1 MPKAEAVA
9 GPQPP
14 RPMPELE
21 ALCILRE
28 EKRLTVSVC
37 LPARDEAATVGPI
50 VASLRTSLAS
60 DGGLVDE
67 IVVVDDH
74 STDDTAAVAKR
85 AGATVVSTAD
95 VLPAFGRG
103 GGKGAALW
111 KSLWVSRGDIVC
123 WLDADVA
130 DFDPNVVVALVAPLI
145 TGAAEFAKGHY
156 ERNAGSDALG
166 GGRVTE
172 LTAKPLLRRFLP
184 HLAAFPQPLSGE
196 YAGLRSVLEKVPF
209 EPRWGVDLGL
219 LADVVGLVG
228 HDRVAAVDLGTRNH
242 SHRPL
247 AELVPQADEVASVVF
262 DRCGL
267 RPSAEP
273 PLPPIETLPQRARE
287 AG

>member
-1 MPKAEAVA
+1 MPEVEAAV
-9 GPQPP
+9 GRLPP

-21 ALCILRE
+21 ALCALRE

-37 LPARDEAATVGPI
+37 LPARDEAATVGSI
-50 VASLRTSLAS
+50 VASLRASLATE
-60 DGGLVDE
+60 GGLVDE
-67 IVVVDDH
+67 IVVIDDR
-74 STDDTAAVAKR
+74 SADDTASLARR
-85 AGATVVSTAD
+85 AGATVASTTE

-111 KSLWVSRGDIVC
+111 KSLWVSSGDIVC

-130 DFDPNVVVALVAPLI
+130 DFDPNVVVSLVEPLI
-145 TGAAEFAKGHY
+145 AGRADFAKGHY
-156 ERNAGSDALG
+156 ERNTGSDALG

-184 HLAAFPQPLSGE
+184 HLTAFPQPLSGE
-196 YAGLRSVLEKVPF
+196 YAGLRAVLERVPF

-219 LADVVGLVG
+219 LADLVGLVG
-228 HDRVAAVDLGTRNH
+228 LERVAAVDLGTRKH
-242 SHRPL
+242 THRPL
-247 AELVPQADEVASVVF
+247 AELAPQADEVASVVF

-267 RPSAEP
+267 RPSADP
-273 PLPPIETLPQRARE
+273 PLPPIATLPQRARE